1 MKIHEYQAKEILAK
15 YGVPVPRGGVAT
27 TPKEA
32 KEIASQLGGKV
43 VIKAQVFAGGRGKAG
58 GIKTASS
65 AEEAEKLAQEMIGKR
80 LVTHQTSGQGVP
92 VERVLVEEAVPIERE
107 LYLGIVIDSARG
119 FPVIM
124 ASEAGGMDIE
134 EVAAKTPEKIAKT
147 YIEPVAGFQPFLG
160 RRLAY
165 GMNLAQEQ
173 IRPATQLIGNLYRV
187 FVEKDCSLAEINPL
201 VITSDGRLLAIDA
214 KLNLDDNAL
223 FRHRDYAELRDPG
236 QEDKLELE
244 ASKHN
249 ISYIKLDGDV
259 GCMVNGAGLAMSTM
273 DIIKL
278 HGAEPANFLD
288 VGGGASEE
296 MVTKAFIILLSDPK
310 VKAALINI
318 FGGILRCDIVARGVI
333 EAAKQVKVKVPLVV
347 RMRGTNV
354 DEGMRLLAE
363 SGLPVIL
370 AHDLKDAAEKVVAAK
385 EGNLNCRA

>member
-1 MKIHEYQAKEILAK
+1 VKIHEYQAKEILAK
-15 YGVPVPRGGVAT
+15 YGVPVPRGGVAA

-32 KEIASQLGGKV
+32 KEIASQLGGDV
-43 VIKAQVFAGGRGKAG
+43 VIKAQVYAGGRGKAG

-65 AEEAEKLAQEMIGKR
+65 ADEAEKLAQEMIGRR
-80 LVTHQTSGQGVP
+80 LVTHQTSAQGVP
-92 VERVLVEEAVPIERE
+92 VERILVEEAVPIERE
-107 LYLGIVIDSARG
+107 LYLGIVIDSAQG

-124 ASEAGGMDIE
+124 ASEAGGVDIE
-134 EVAAKTPEKIAKT
+134 AVAAKTPEKIVKT

-165 GMNLAQEQ
+165 GMNLPPEL
-173 IRPATQLIGNLYRV
+173 IRPATQLIGNLHQA
-187 FVEKDCSLAEINPL
+187 FVENDCSLAEINPL
-201 VITSDGRLLAIDA
+201 VVTSDGRLLALDA

-223 FRHRDYAELRDPG
+223 FRHRDFAELRDPG
-236 QEDKLELE
+236 QEDELELE

-278 HGAEPANFLD
+278 SGAEPANFLD

-296 MVTKAFIILLSDPK
+296 TVTKAFIILVSDPK

-333 EAAKQVKVKVPLVV
+333 EAAKQVEVKVPLVV

-370 AHDLKDAAEKVVAAK
+370 AHDLKDAAEKVVAAGGK
-385 EGNLNCRA
+385 G

>member
-1 MKIHEYQAKEILAK
+1 VKIHEYQAKEILAR
-15 YGVPVPRGGVAT
+15 YGVPVPRGGVAA

-32 KEIASQLGGKV
+32 KEVASQLGGKV
-43 VIKAQVFAGGRGKAG
+43 VIKAQVYAGGRGKAG
-58 GIKTASS
+58 GIKTAASPD
-65 AEEAEKLAQEMIGKR
+65 EAEKRAQEMIGSR
-80 LVTHQTSGQGVP
+80 LVTHQTSAQGVP
-92 VERVLVEEAVPIERE
+92 VEKVLVEEAVPLERE
-107 LYLGIVIDSARG
+107 LYLSIVIDSGRG

-124 ASEAGGMDIE
+124 ASEAGGVDIE
-134 EVAAKTPEKIAKT
+134 EVAAKTPEKIIKT

-165 GMNLAQEQ
+165 GMNLAPEQ
-173 IRPATQLIGNLYRV
+173 IRPATQLIGNLYQA
-187 FVEKDCSLAEINPL
+187 FVENDCSLAEINPL
-201 VITSDGRLLAIDA
+201 VVTSDGRLLALDA

-223 FRHRDYAELRDPG
+223 FRHRDFAELRDPG
-236 QEDKLELE
+236 QENELELE
-244 ASKHN
+244 ASKNN

-278 HGAEPANFLD
+278 AGAEPANFLD
-288 VGGGASEE
+288 VGGGASDE

-333 EAAKQVKVKVPLVV
+333 EAAKQVEVKVPLVV

-370 AHDLKDAAEKVVAAK
+370 ANDLKDAAEKVVAAR
-385 EGNLNCRA
+385 GQG

>member
-1 MKIHEYQAKEILAK
+1 MKIHEYQAKEILAR
-15 YGVPVPRGGVAT
+15 YGVPVPRGGVAA

-32 KEIASQLGGKV
+32 KEVASQLGGKV
-43 VIKAQVFAGGRGKAG
+43 VIKAQVYAGGRGKAG
-58 GIKTASS
+58 GIKTAASPD
-65 AEEAEKLAQEMIGKR
+65 EAEKRAQEMIGSR
-80 LVTHQTSGQGVP
+80 LVTHQTSAQGVP
-92 VERVLVEEAVPIERE
+92 VEKVLVEEAVPLERE
-107 LYLGIVIDSARG
+107 LYLSIVIDSGRG

-124 ASEAGGMDIE
+124 ASEAGGVDIE
-134 EVAAKTPEKIAKT
+134 EVAAKTPEKIIKT

-165 GMNLAQEQ
+165 GMNLAPEQ
-173 IRPATQLIGNLYRV
+173 IRPATQLIGNLYQA
-187 FVEKDCSLAEINPL
+187 FVENDCSLAEINPL
-201 VITSDGRLLAIDA
+201 VVTSDGRLLALDA

-223 FRHRDYAELRDPG
+223 FRHRDFAELRDPG
-236 QEDKLELE
+236 QENELELE
-244 ASKHN
+244 ASKNN

-278 HGAEPANFLD
+278 AGAEPANFLD
-288 VGGGASEE
+288 VGGGASDE

-333 EAAKQVKVKVPLVV
+333 EAAKQVEVKVPLVV

-370 AHDLKDAAEKVVAAK
+370 ANDLKDAAEKVVAAR
-385 EGNLNCRA
+385 GQG